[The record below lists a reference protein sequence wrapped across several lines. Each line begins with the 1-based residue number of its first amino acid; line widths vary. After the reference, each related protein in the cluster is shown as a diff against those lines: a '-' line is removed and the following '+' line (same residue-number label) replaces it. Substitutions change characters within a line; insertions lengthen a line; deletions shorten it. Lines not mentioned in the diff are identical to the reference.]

1 MCEPSAQALGKRI
14 KTNGAPLGAALEA
27 HMSHAYARNHLHV
40 VFATKGRRNLI
51 TDPDRLWPYMRGI
64 ARNYRIDFEA
74 IGGTANHVHILL
86 ALPPK
91 LSLSHAMRAIK
102 ANSSK
107 WTNESGQHFAWQEGY
122 AAFSVSA
129 SNVEAVRHYIEHQA
143 EHHAR
148 HSFEDEFVSLLRK
161 SGVAYDPQFVFG

>member
-1 MCEPSAQALGKRI
+1 
-14 KTNGAPLGAALEA
+14 
-27 HMSHAYARNHLHV
+27 MSHAYARNHLHV
-40 VFATKGRRNLI
+40 VFSTKGRRNLI
-51 TDPDRLWPYMRGI
+51 KDPDGLWAYMRGV
-64 ARNYRIDFEA
+64 ARNYQIDFEA

-107 WTNESGQHFAWQEGY
+107 WMNENGHPFAWQEGY

-129 SNVEAVRHYIEHQA
+129 SNLQQVAAYVRNQH
-143 EHHAR
+143 EHHR
-148 HSFEDEFVSLLRK
+148 HMTFEEEFLALLK
-161 SGVAYDPQFVFG
+161 KHGIEADPAQVFVEGAALRAGSPFQSASQR

>member
-1 MCEPSAQALGKRI
+1 
-14 KTNGAPLGAALEA
+14 
-27 HMSHAYARNHLHV
+27 MSHAYARNHLHV

-51 TDPDRLWPYMRGI
+51 NDPDKLWAYMRGI
-64 ARNYRIDFEA
+64 ARNYQIDLEA
-74 IGGTANHVHILL
+74 IRGTANHVHILL

-107 WTNESGQHFAWQEGY
+107 WMNESGQHFAWQEGY

-129 SNVEAVRHYIEHQA
+129 SNLQQVAVYVRHQL
-143 EHHAR
+143 EHHR
-148 HSFEDEFVSLLRK
+148 HMTFEEEFLALLKKHGIEADPAQVFADGAALRAGSSFQSASQR
-161 SGVAYDPQFVFG
+161 

>member
-1 MCEPSAQALGKRI
+1 
-14 KTNGAPLGAALEA
+14 
-27 HMSHAYARNHLHV
+27 MSHAYARNHLHV
-40 VFATKGRRNLI
+40 VFATKGRRKLI
-51 TDPDRLWPYMRGI
+51 TDADKIWAYMRGI
-64 ARNYRIDFEA
+64 ARNYQIDFEA

-107 WTNESGQHFAWQEGY
+107 WMNGNGHPFAWQEGY

-129 SNVEAVRHYIEHQA
+129 SNLAQVAEYVRNQP
-143 EHHAR
+143 EHHR
-148 HSFEDEFVSLLRK
+148 HMTFEEEFLALLK
-161 SGVAYDPQFVFG
+161 KHGIEADPAQVFVEGAALRAGPPFQPASQR

>member
-1 MCEPSAQALGKRI
+1 
-14 KTNGAPLGAALEA
+14 
-27 HMSHAYARNHLHV
+27 MSHAYARNHLHV
-40 VFATKGRRNLI
+40 VFSTKDRRNLI
-51 TDPDRLWPYMRGI
+51 NDADGLWAYMRGI

-74 IGGTANHVHILL
+74 IGGTANHVRILL

-107 WTNESGQHFAWQEGY
+107 WMNENGHPFVWQDGY

-129 SNVEAVRHYIEHQA
+129 SNLQQVTAYVRNQP
-143 EHHAR
+143 EHHR
-148 HSFEDEFVSLLRK
+148 HMTFEEEFLALLQK
-161 SGVAYDPQFVFG
+161 HGIEAYPAQVFVEGAALRAHPCFQPPSQR